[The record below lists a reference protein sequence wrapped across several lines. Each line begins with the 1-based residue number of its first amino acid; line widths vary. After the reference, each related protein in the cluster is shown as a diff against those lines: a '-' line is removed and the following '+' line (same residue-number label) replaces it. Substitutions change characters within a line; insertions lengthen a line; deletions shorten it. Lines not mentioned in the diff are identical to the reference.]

1 LTSRIRGGLDRLAYA
16 SWAVGPASTWA
27 TVSKV
32 GQKLAPLKGEVSGGS
47 EEKGARDKVTEE
59 EREGGS
65 GMAIEAKDP

>member
-1 LTSRIRGGLDRLAYA
+1 
-16 SWAVGPASTWA
+16 
-27 TVSKV
+27 
-32 GQKLAPLKGEVSGGS
+32 VSGGS